1 MFDRVAVLYI
11 LYLIEPGTQ
20 RKRQTKLSNYGHD
33 LKGFLT
39 FGILDFVCFKSEAF
53 VFIWCILRTILPNMP
68 LEKYEQ
74 NLTTKVCEND
84 SVVNSQW
91 K

>member
-1 MFDRVAVLYI
+1 MFDRVARLYI

-53 VFIWCILRTILPNMP
+53 VFI
-68 LEKYEQ
+68 
-74 NLTTKVCEND
+74 
-84 SVVNSQW
+84 
-91 K
+91 